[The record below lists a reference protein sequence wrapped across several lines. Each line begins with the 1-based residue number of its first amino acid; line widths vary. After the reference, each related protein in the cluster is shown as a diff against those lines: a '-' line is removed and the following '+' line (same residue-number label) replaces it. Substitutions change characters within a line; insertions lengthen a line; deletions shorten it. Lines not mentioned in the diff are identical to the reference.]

1 MLYSCLVGKSLYWVL
16 WQTEEELKTQFLFE
30 SKKDRRVCNG
40 FLRCLPEWPT
50 EWRRLRFLQSEKPP
64 LLSESKWANREEI
77 IFRLTSDC
85 LTKIYPTGLK
95 WNKKCLEILRLQEV
109 MVKFPSDSKHCQ
121 VQKRQTT
128 GSITWT
134 EWAAEKQINVF
145 LSKCKLLLR
154 VYSTFPD
161 DNKHFE
167 ESFWLQFNIVRGVG
181 NFSWFCLVTTKI
193 WRDGH

>member
-1 MLYSCLVGKSLYWVL
+1 
-16 WQTEEELKTQFLFE
+16 
-30 SKKDRRVCNG
+30 
-40 FLRCLPEWPT
+40 
-50 EWRRLRFLQSEKPP
+50 
-64 LLSESKWANREEI
+64 
-77 IFRLTSDC
+77 
-85 LTKIYPTGLK
+85 
-95 WNKKCLEILRLQEV
+95 

-193 WRDGH
+193 